1 MEQHCLELID
11 LRNPVFTGRGAI
23 ARGAG
28 IKLGQ
33 GGVLAQAADGVQQL
47 GQMHHPELR
56 DREQPGM
63 DRQTADAPM
72 HPLKSRAPIKAQTH
86 GVSYQ
91 VVDPQ
96 RDAELTRQGIDMEAA
111 GAQEPG
117 VIQADE
123 TPQRQKQ

>member
-1 MEQHCLELID
+1 MYHTRRSLS
-11 LRNPVFTGRGAI
+11 LRGHADTLCEVVRI
-23 ARGAG
+23 
-28 IKLGQ
+28 Q
-33 GGVLAQAADGVQQL
+33 SAALRIYVKETVSRFVQQL
-47 GQMHHPELR
+47 GQMRHPELR

-63 DRQTADAPM
+63 DRQTADAPL

-117 VIQADE
+117 VI
-123 TPQRQKQ
+123 